1 MITMTAYELPPEIL
15 TQIGD
20 NLSTRDNLSCALT
33 CKRWRSPFEKA
44 LWKNTR
50 FYSYYDISKLT
61 ESVKVFQH
69 LSLLQSLWVHSLSI
83 TRPFSGENLLY
94 KEFYDL
100 LKFFPNLKHLDVP
113 LIFYRAIY
121 THKNSSDSVW
131 KYLKSLKISYE
142 TSKALQP
149 AETLLKVINM
159 CSMLQ
164 ELIIL
169 GRYQKLLIKFGVDDF
184 DSMHQHLQD
193 LSSIKADIDFNSD
206 FSVTLYKIPNTIP
219 AFTMTSPDI
228 CLREYD
234 LKTKDEYQNQWNPLW
249 LYYFGYKYPNLR
261 SLKLEVLEIDNGPIN
276 SDQRQRII
284 SLFQSNPNA
293 FRRLETF
300 DLTTNEYFEFSD
312 FILMDFID
320 ELKAPLKHLKLR
332 AKPAILDVSRVS
344 RPFSETLESL
354 SFTGYTYG
362 NYARDS
368 TFELSYCY
376 PLLTNLCISGRNV
389 ALNLS
394 DLLDKCVALKR
405 LKLCHGKLVI
415 DSNMTN
421 EKSKKQKQQHGLH
434 ILILRKYYIPSKAF
448 HYISL
453 RCRGLKHMTLHTLRI
468 KGLICTKTGC
478 LLLDMPH
485 TFLKS
490 LNICQVEYGASYKES
505 QKYDTYLTLVS
516 QLNDAPSSDKKNE
529 RVKYEINSKF
539 PVVASHNI
547 DWIYTYLFSSSFTT
561 YNVRT
566 TKLSKRGA
574 SIAFEYYRN
583 SWPKMYPR
591 NLNSQLLYDKC
602 SSYMTRACELQKG
615 YGQFRFGKIE
625 FVYIIGPSH

>member
-1 MITMTAYELPPEIL
+1 MITMTVYELPPEIL

-142 TSKALQP
+142 TSKALQS

-219 AFTMTSPDI
+219 AFTMTSLDI

-261 SLKLEVLEIDNGPIN
+261 SLKLEVLEIDNGPID

-421 EKSKKQKQQHGLH
+421 EKSKKQKAAAWVA
-434 ILILRKYYIPSKAF
+434 YF
-448 HYISL
+448 N
-453 RCRGLKHMTLHTLRI
+453 I
-468 KGLICTKTGC
+468 KE
-478 LLLDMPH
+478 
-485 TFLKS
+485 S

-547 DWIYTYLFSSSFTT
+547 DWIYTYLLSSSFTT